1 MEQVWESYKD
11 KGVQVLVVDV
21 KEDDKT
27 CAKYAK
33 RGGFTFPMLKD
44 ADGAVSA
51 RYAPADAQPDLDR
64 DQVAIASNM
73 LIDREGKI
81 VFWTLL
87 DTRHFDAK
95 LVALTAKLN
104 EMLAAK

>member
-1 MEQVWESYKD
+1 
-11 KGVQVLVVDV
+11 VQVLIVDV
-21 KEDDKT
+21 KENEKT
-27 CAKYAK
+27 CAKYVK
-33 RGGFTFPMLKD
+33 RGGFTFPMLRD
-44 ADGAVSA
+44 VDGAVA
-51 RYAPADAQPDLDR
+51 TTYAPAEAQPDLDR
-64 DQVAIASNM
+64 DQVPIASNM

-87 DTRHFDAK
+87 DTRNFDAK